1 MDDSEQAVATGAAT
15 VQNRALT
22 NGFRRHYAACADVVV
37 LPIVVVELADADL
50 FTGAR
55 RLDEFA
61 VAEVDADMVRHAA
74 VVDAEEH
81 QIAAFQFAFLIGAAS
96 RR

>member
-1 MDDSEQAVATGAAT
+1 MDDSLAGGCDRGR
-15 VQNRALT
+15 NRAEQGI
-22 NGFRRHYAACADVVV
+22 NEWFRRHYAACADVVV

-81 QIAAFQFAFLIGAAS
+81 QIAAFQFA
-96 RR
+96 